1 MTLTT
6 DSVCEYFT
14 GKMKMLRWM
23 GKKKKNANMQKRIVL
38 TQNRGNRL
46 PSQ

>member
-1 MTLTT
+1 
-6 DSVCEYFT
+6 
-14 GKMKMLRWM
+14 MLRWM
-23 GKKKKNANMQKRIVL
+23 GKKKKNGNMQKRIVL